1 MLRGVTT
8 HSGVYCA
15 YRWSEATDPH
25 VSTLG
30 LRTARRVL
38 NAYDRFMARRRK
50 GKTKELGQPGKLS
63 LLTPEQATTVDEPA
77 RLHDRRWCSVR
88 RANILPGPD
97 GVCPAC
103 GTRVGV

>member
-1 MLRGVTT
+1 MK
-8 HSGVYCA
+8 A
-15 YRWSEATDPH
+15 ATDPH

-30 LRTARRVL
+30 LRTARHL
-38 NAYDRFMARRRK
+38 LKAHDRFMACRRK
-50 GKTKELGQPGKLS
+50 AKAKELGQPGKVFPR
-63 LLTPEQATTVDEPA
+63 TDQQATTGYEPA
-77 RLHDRRWCSVR
+77 RVHDSRWCSVR